1 MSHVSEERLA
11 LYAGSDLS
19 RDEAGGVEEHLR
31 SCAECRASLAEFR
44 HDRAVLLS
52 SLREPAAGELAD
64 VRRRL
69 LLQLEEQ
76 RRATGNWMWTA
87 AAAVAAVVIVLFF
100 FPWQQSRKVFHPDP
114 AITSYLRAP
123 YRQIARP
130 TIPNLAATVEPRG
143 ASRKELAPGLRT
155 VSLLSDRD
163 GPPILKMTTSDP
175 EVVILWQVNGRPH
188 RQ

>member
-19 RDEAGGVEEHLR
+19 RDEARGVEQHLR
-31 SCAECRASLAEFR
+31 SCAECRASLAEYQ

-52 SLREPAAGELAD
+52 SLTEPAANELGD
-64 VRRRL
+64 VRRCL

-76 RRATGNWMWTA
+76 SRATGNWMW
-87 AAAVAAVVIVLFF
+87 AAAVAVAAIVVAMFL
-100 FPWQQSRKVFHPDP
+100 FPWQQSRRAVHPDP
-114 AITSYLRAP
+114 AITSYLCAP

-130 TIPNLAATVEPRG
+130 TIPNLATVV
-143 ASRKELAPGLRT
+143 ASRRVSRNELTPGLRT
-155 VSLLSDRD
+155 VSLLSERDR
-163 GPPILKMTTSDP
+163 PPILKMTTSDP
-175 EVVILWQVNGRPH
+175 EVVILWQLNGRTQ

>member
-11 LYAGSDLS
+11 LYAGGDLS
-19 RDEAGGVEEHLR
+19 RDEARGVEEHLR

-44 HDRAVLLS
+44 RDRAVLLS
-52 SLREPAAGELAD
+52 SLREPAVNELAD

-69 LLQLEEQ
+69 LLQLEE
-76 RRATGNWMWTA
+76 RRRPTGNWMWA
-87 AAAVAAVVIVLFF
+87 VAVAVAAVVVVSFL
-100 FPWQQSRKVFHPDP
+100 FPWQQSRKVLHPDP

-130 TIPNLAATVEPRG
+130 TIPNLAATVEPRQT
-143 ASRKELAPGLRT
+143 SRKELAPGLRT
-155 VSLLSDRD
+155 VALLSEGGD
-163 GPPILKMTTSDP
+163 PPILKMTTSDP
-175 EVVILWQVNGRPH
+175 EVVILWQLNGRTH

>member
-19 RDEAGGVEEHLR
+19 RDEARGVEEHLR
-31 SCAECRASLAEFR
+31 SCAACRASLAEFQ

-52 SLREPAAGELAD
+52 NLREPAAEELID
-64 VRRRL
+64 VRRRVL
-69 LLQLEEQ
+69 SQLEKE
-76 RRATGNWMWTA
+76 RRATGNWIWAA
-87 AAAVAAVVIVLFF
+87 AAAVAAIVVAFF
-100 FPWQQSRKVFHPDP
+100 LFPWQQSRRVVHRAP

-130 TIPNLAATVEPRG
+130 TIPNLAATVEPRR

-155 VSLLSDRD
+155 VSLLSERD
-163 GPPILKMTTSDP
+163 GPPILKITTSDP
-175 EVVILWQVNGRPH
+175 EVVILWQVNGRTQ